1 MIKTFQHFDYI
12 AVKDVLKDS
21 SRFSFQ
27 KKHNSTPVVGLVRL
41 FENNKLNTDQTKDG
55 WLTNMTIAS
64 GREFIGQSIFKKSS
78 PESIFGDLTNY
89 KIDAFGVGSG
99 GSVLDIDSNV
109 TLNGP
114 ALCDVGLYNP
124 ISLNTNCLNTVDNNG
139 VDKEN
144 VVKLIESA
152 GPGGE
157 QGTIEF
163 EKSLSTEFSV
173 CPQDYYTV
181 VKLTCVIDNQEPSYL
196 NPGES
201 VRIDEAMLFY
211 TSETGTNPLPF
222 AHICFS
228 PKFIELETSFKIE
241 WYVIC

>member
-1 MIKTFQHFDYI
+1 MVQSLTHFDYVNI
-12 AVKDVLKDS
+12 KDVLKDS
-21 SRFSFQ
+21 SRFKLQ
-27 KKHNSTPVVGLVRL
+27 KKNNSSVLGLVRI
-41 FENNKLNTDQTKDG
+41 FENGKLNTDQTKDG

-78 PESIFGDLTNY
+78 PESIFGDISKY
-89 KIDAFGVGSG
+89 KVDAFGVGSA
-99 GSVLDIDSNV
+99 GSTLDVNSNI

-114 ALCDVGLYNP
+114 SLCDIGLYSP
-124 ISLNTNCLNTVDNNG
+124 ISLNTNCLDAVDNNG
-139 VDKEN
+139 DN
-144 VVKLIESA
+144 SSAIVKFIESA
-152 GPGGE
+152 GPGGT
-157 QGTIEF
+157 QGSIEF
-163 EKSLSTEFSV
+163 ESSLSTEFTT
-173 CPQDYYTV
+173 CPQDYKTV

-201 VRIDEAMLFY
+201 VRIDEAMLYY

>member
-1 MIKTFQHFDYI
+1 MTQVFQHFDHI
-12 AVKDVLKDS
+12 AVKDVLNNS
-21 SRFSFQ
+21 SRFEFQ
-27 KKHNSTPVVGLVRL
+27 RKHNKSPTLGLVRI
-41 FENNKLNTDQTKDG
+41 FENGKLNTDQTKDG

-78 PESIFGDLTNY
+78 PESIFGDVSKY
-89 KIDAFGVGSG
+89 KVDAFGVGSG
-99 GSVLDIDSNV
+99 GSTLDVNSNI

-114 ALCDVGLYNP
+114 ALCDVGMYNP
-124 ISLNTNCLNTVDNNG
+124 ISLNTNCLDSIDNSG
-139 VDKEN
+139 VAKTN
-144 VVKLIESA
+144 IVKFIEIA

-163 EKSLSTEFSV
+163 ETSLSTEFTS
-173 CPQDYYTV
+173 CTQDFYTV

-201 VRIDEAMLFY
+201 VRIDEAMLYY